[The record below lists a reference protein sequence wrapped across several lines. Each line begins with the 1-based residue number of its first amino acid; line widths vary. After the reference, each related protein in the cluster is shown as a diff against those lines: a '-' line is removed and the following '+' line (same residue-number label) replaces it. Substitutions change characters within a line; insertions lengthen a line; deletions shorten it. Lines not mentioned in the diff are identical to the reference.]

1 LLERHRSGGGDASR
15 LSRASTGA
23 DSLSGGSPAAHGG
36 VPQHAPHPGNV
47 FFEPGQATITP
58 GAKATIDRLA
68 EFLKQNPDQ
77 RVRIDGYAD
86 SSGSQTNNVALSER
100 ARGMTTRCGTKRSNV
115 YRNV

>member
-1 LLERHRSGGGDASR
+1 VTHRAYLAHQQVQMAYQAAALQLAAEFRSMPRTLA
-15 LSRASTGA
+15 GA
-23 DSLSGGSPAAHGG
+23 
-36 VPQHAPHPGNV
+36 GNV

-86 SSGSQTNNVALSER
+86 STGSQANNVALSER

-115 YRNV
+115 